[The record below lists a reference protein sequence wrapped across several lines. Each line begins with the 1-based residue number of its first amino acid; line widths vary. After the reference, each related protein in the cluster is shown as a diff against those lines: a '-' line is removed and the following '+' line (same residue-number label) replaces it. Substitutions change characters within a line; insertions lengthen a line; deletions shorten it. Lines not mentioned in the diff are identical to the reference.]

1 MMIIRC
7 LTLILCLSF
16 VTAPVLAERSY
27 GIAVTVNDD
36 PISERDI
43 SDRTK
48 LVIVSTGMRDTKDNR
63 NKVRPQ
69 ALESLIEEQIKV
81 QQAELNDL
89 EVTSEETLKGFDALA
104 AQNNMTADQ
113 FSTLLKRQGVP
124 KQTLMKQ
131 LKADI
136 SWRKFVKTVLRPQIN
151 ITENDINARM
161 QRMKT
166 NIGKKEYQLME
177 IYLPVSGEQ
186 NDKKV
191 KEMAAQLVREMKVK
205 KAPFEAVAAQ
215 FSQSATAG
223 QGGMMG
229 WMTVDSLAPKL
240 GDAVSKLQKGGVT
253 SPIREDNGYYILKAH
268 DVRTASD
275 DTMPSQDDMLNSIG
289 LERLDRLQKRTLA
302 DLRAEAYIEERG

>member
-1 MMIIRC
+1 MMMIRF

-16 VTAPVLAERSY
+16 VAAPAWAERSY

-43 SDRTK
+43 SDRSK
-48 LVIVSTGMRDTKDNR
+48 LIIVSAGMRDTKDNR
-63 NKVRPQ
+63 NKARGQ

-81 QQAELNDL
+81 QQAKLNELD
-89 EVTSEETLKGFDALA
+89 VTQEEALKGFDALA

-124 KQTLMKQ
+124 KQTLLKQ
-131 LKADI
+131 IKADI
-136 SWRKFVKTVLRPQIN
+136 AWRKFVTTVLRPQIN
-151 ITENDINARM
+151 ITENDINARI

-177 IYLPVSGEQ
+177 IYLPVSGEK

-191 KEMAAQLVREMKVK
+191 KDLATQLVREMKVK
-205 KAPFEAVAAQ
+205 NVPFQAVAAQ

-268 DVRTASD
+268 DVRTVSNE
-275 DTMPSQDDMLNSIG
+275 TMPSQDDMMNAIG

-302 DLRAEAYIEERG
+302 DLRAEAYIEERS